1 MIQTSSTIIQNKR
14 CDPELSQLFRE
25 FYETVSSHSPDLMTG
40 WICGGEGERFQ
51 ENSRVPGLHHWVDGI
66 VLLMDIGS
74 LKEGVGRGKRER
86 MCPSV

>member
-1 MIQTSSTIIQNKR
+1 
-14 CDPELSQLFRE
+14 
-25 FYETVSSHSPDLMTG
+25 MTG

-51 ENSRVPGLHHWVDGI
+51 ENSRVPGLHPWVDGI